1 MAEQHARL
9 METQEEVAFE
19 LRAAEGAIWTGG
31 RVVIGI
37 GAMAFAALAFAYF
50 YLRSYNDQG
59 LWRPHGVTAPTM
71 IGAAIFSTVVAS
83 AAVHAFGR
91 YRMRQGFS
99 IDWEVAGWVAVLG
112 GLLAIG
118 LQIWE
123 LTQLPFQP
131 GASGYSSC
139 FIGWAVMNIGLLV
152 FATYWLETLLARA
165 LRLRRAI
172 AEDGGAARSAMPAAR
187 LFRASL
193 ESCSYFWLF
202 TAAVSILFWVLFYV
216 V

>member
-1 MAEQHARL
+1 MADQPVQL
-9 METQEEVAFE
+9 METQEEIAFE
-19 LRAAEGAIWTGG
+19 LRSAEGAIWTGG
-31 RVVIGI
+31 RLSIGM

-50 YLRSYNDQG
+50 YLRSYNNQG
-59 LWRPHGVTAPTM
+59 LWRPHHMTAPTM
-71 IGAAIFSTVVAS
+71 IGAAIVTTVVAS
-83 AAVHAFGR
+83 AVIHTFGHFR
-91 YRMRQGFS
+91 LRHGFS
-99 IDWEVAGWVAVLG
+99 IDWEVAGWTAVLG

-139 FIGWAVMNIGLLV
+139 FLGWAVMNLGLLF
-152 FATYWLETLLARA
+152 FATYWVETLLARS

-172 AEDGGAARSAMPAAR
+172 AEDGGTSRSSLPAAR

-193 ESCSYFWLF
+193 ESCTYFWLF
-202 TAAVSILFWVLFYV
+202 TALVSVLFWVLFYV